1 MPLLG
6 PRRPE
11 PAGDTRTIANT
22 LLIGLVFSS
31 HTKLPSH
38 TKLQFGISE
47 GRHLAVRF
55 LTARFGL
62 VQHGSFQLS
71 DSLFPFQNPLE
82 KGRGKKLN
90 NRLEWAERL
99 PR

>member
-22 LLIGLVFSS
+22 LLIGLVFS
-31 HTKLPSH
+31 SH

-82 KGRGKKLN
+82 KGREKTLN